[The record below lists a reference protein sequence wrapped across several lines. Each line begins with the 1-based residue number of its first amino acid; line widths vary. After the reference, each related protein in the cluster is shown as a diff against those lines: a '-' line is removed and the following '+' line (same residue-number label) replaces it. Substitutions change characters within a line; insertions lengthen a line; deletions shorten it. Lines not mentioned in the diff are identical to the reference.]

1 MNFLR
6 KIFFSLMLLSS
17 VAQSQESELT
27 VTFEG
32 NFVSEASAT
41 GTGLHLYYGSRPTVT
56 VDLVTHDLYWQ
67 FAEGKDVR
75 VTGLWTRAESD
86 GELRLIAK
94 EVQPM
99 SFRTG
104 KLESAFGI
112 GGESTGYQL
121 RMDNGLKIEL
131 DLQSYGL
138 TGEFAQDRAVEVRGY
153 FKVIQAVQTRR
164 VVLVVNQIKPVP

>member
-6 KIFFSLMLLSS
+6 KILFSLLLLSS
-17 VAQSQESELT
+17 AAQSQDGGLT
-27 VTFEG
+27 VSFEG
-32 NFVSEASAT
+32 NFVSQASAT
-41 GTGLHLYYGSRPTVT
+41 GTGLQLYYGSRPTVS
-56 VDLVTHDLYWQ
+56 VDLVTNDLSWQ
-67 FAEGKDVR
+67 FAEGKDVL
-75 VTGLWTRAESD
+75 VTGLWTRSGGD

-94 EVQPM
+94 DVQPM

-121 RMDNGLKIEL
+121 RMANGLKVEI

-138 TGEFAQDRAVEVRGY
+138 TGEFTLDRAVEVRGY

-164 VVLVVNQIKPVP
+164 VVLVVNQVKPVL